1 MNFIKY
7 RQPDY
12 AAWSPLSNLRDQFT
26 QFFDLA
32 YPGEKQAFDWSPALD
47 VSEDKEKYLVAV
59 ELPGLKKEDLQVV
72 VHDGVLTV
80 SGERKSEK
88 EVQDGTVHRS
98 ERSYGKFSRSITL
111 PSAVSADR
119 VGASFKDGVL
129 SIEIPKVEEAK
140 PKNIEVKVS

>member
-1 MNFIKY
+1 MNIIKY

-12 AAWSPLSNLRDQFT
+12 ASWSPLSNLRDQFSR
-26 QFFDLA
+26 FFDLA
-32 YPGEKQAFDWSPALD
+32 YPGEGSAFDWSPALD
-47 VSEDKEKYLVAV
+47 VSEDKEKYLVSI
-59 ELPGLKKEDLQVV
+59 ELPGLKKEDLQVI

-88 EVQDGTVHRS
+88 ETKDGTVHRS
-98 ERSYGKFSRSITL
+98 ERSYGKFSRSISL
-111 PSAVSADR
+111 PSAVTADK

-129 SIEIPKVEEAK
+129 SVEIPKAEEAK